1 MFTDKALKKLIFPLV
16 VEQLLAV
23 AMGMFDTM
31 MVASCGEAAVS
42 GISIVDT
49 ISILLIGLFG
59 AMASGGAVVAA
70 QYIGRRDQAKV
81 ARSSNQLFLAVG
93 GLALFLMVVA
103 LLFNRQILHLIYG
116 NIEADVM
123 SNARI
128 YFYLSAVSYPFLGIY
143 NGGAAL
149 FRAVGNSKVS
159 MFVSL
164 IANVLNVAGNAVLIY
179 GFGLGVAGAGISTLV
194 SRILSAVLICVFIKV
209 KGDVPVSR
217 GIRLDWGIMRRILYI
232 GVPNGVE
239 NSIFQ
244 LGKILLSSLIASFGT
259 MAITANAVTGN
270 VASFQLIPTN
280 AIGIAMITV
289 VGQCVGAGEK
299 EEARK
304 YLWKLIRIAYV
315 FVAVIGIVLIVLAR
329 PICGLYQLSRETAD
343 LTAEILIYNCIC
355 CMLVHPLSFAVAN
368 GLRAAN
374 DVKFTML
381 VSIISMWTC
390 RIVLAYIL
398 AKGLGLGVMGVW
410 IAMTIDWLVRG
421 VIFTWRVVG
430 GGWQKH
436 MMLGDK
442 AA

>member
-1 MFTDKALKKLIFPLV
+1 MFTDKALRKLIFPLV
-16 VEQLLAV
+16 IEQLLAV

-31 MVASCGEAAVS
+31 MVATCGESAVS

-70 QYIGRRDQAKV
+70 QYIGRKDEAKV
-81 ARSSNQLFLAVG
+81 ARASNQLFLAVG
-93 GLALFLMVVA
+93 GLAVILMAAA
-103 LLFNRQILHLIYG
+103 LLFNRQILQLIYG
-116 NIEADVM
+116 SIEARVM
-123 SNARI
+123 GNARI
-128 YFYLSAVSYPFLGIY
+128 YFYLSALSYPFLGIY

-149 FRAVGNSKVS
+149 FRAVGNSRVS

-164 IANVLNVAGNAVLIY
+164 IANVLNVAGNAILIY
-179 GFGLGVAGAGISTLV
+179 GFGMGVAGAGISTLV
-194 SRILSAVLICVFIKV
+194 SRILSAVLICVFIKR
-209 KGDVPVSR
+209 KGDVPVSG

-270 VASFQLIPTN
+270 VGSFQLIPTN

-289 VGQCVGAGEK
+289 VGQCVGAGK
-299 EEARK
+299 KDEARK
-304 YLWKLIRIAYV
+304 YLWKLIRIAYI
-315 FVAVIGIVLIVLAR
+315 FVTIIGIVLVVAAR
-329 PICGLYQLSRETAD
+329 PVCGMYHLSQKTAD
-343 LTAEILIYNCIC
+343 LTVQLLTYNCIC
-355 CMLVHPLSFAVAN
+355 CMLVHPLSFALAN

-374 DVKFTML
+374 DVRFTML

-398 AKGLGLGVMGVW
+398 ARNMGLGVMGVW

-421 VIFTWRVVG
+421 VVFTWRVVR
-430 GGWQKH
+430 GGWEKH
-436 MMLGDK
+436 MNLG
-442 AA
+442 